1 MNPSKETILEEI
13 NNAKIRTGQID
24 TALLDLEAKKD
35 SMSNEEYENALNTL
49 TEEKK
54 QCEEFI
60 AEANA
65 KIKELEESPD
75 LDIDDEN
82 PDLKEKI
89 DLAEQEIKKQ
99 RDYSESGQFMERS
112 NNIVKNSVKTI
123 EKLSG
128 MADAYN
134 KIPMNWASKKAEII
148 REKDNIVNAT
158 TEERK
163 AKMDSVCDA
172 IEEEIR
178 AIENNSSL
186 SAEEKEQ
193 AKSKK
198 LAELEE
204 QIFLIEEYPNLS
216 MKEQDAEL
224 DRELESIDKAIY
236 EDQKLL
242 KKQMAHVMTMQI
254 LLLGRYLKKGYDPK
268 EIYEALKVLAEIK
281 LDDKRL
287 EKFMH
292 DTFDE
297 TLLRNPELQR
307 IYIAY
312 SEKKVYD
319 DENAKGRKTEP
330 KNSVNAGVDAIEEL
344 LNEAEKNLDRK
355 ALDKACDLISKMPNG
370 DDKNDLQARAAE
382 IDKLIREKDNDK
394 DLGGDGDDLDP
405 PKPELPKIESN
416 SPKKTWKTWV
426 ALAAGIGVGA
436 AVFFT
441 CGTVGVSVM
450 AIAGGIA
457 KRLIAKRRKKLE
469 MQRLNGE
476 LPVESAE
483 EPLPGIKG
491 KIQKLKEYFK
501 SEEFC
506 RDATW
511 FLNGAIY
518 TGLGLNIA
526 SSIYNVASAHLNP
539 TDVTPTNPTPNPT
552 NPTNPTPDLTPVN
565 NPTPVNTN
573 PMDGIRIGDSVGGYN
588 VSVGHDT
595 ASWATSGTH
604 TENLISDYVNSGS
617 IFKRFAVMNPDGSVG
632 QIINTNGLSIT
643 DFCNQA
649 GIDPS
654 QIAVD
659 VASKGGT
666 SQAWVSTSELLKG
679 VGGKTL

>member
-1 MNPSKETILEEI
+1 MVGEIKMTESELREYVNSSDITPTKEEVETY
-13 NNAKIRTGQID
+13 
-24 TALLDLEAKKD
+24 KK
-35 SMSNEEYENALNTL
+35 TL
-49 TEEKK
+49 
-54 QCEEFI
+54 QY
-60 AEANA
+60 
-65 KIKELEESPD
+65 
-75 LDIDDEN
+75 
-82 PDLKEKI
+82 LKEDGK
-89 DLAEQEIKKQ
+89 
-99 RDYSESGQFMERS
+99 DYGATMDHTHNF
-112 NNIVKNSVKTI
+112 VNSVI
-123 EKLSG
+123 
-128 MADAYN
+128 
-134 KIPMNWASKKAEII
+134 
-148 REKDNIVNAT
+148 

-163 AKMDSVCDA
+163 SLKEFLALVDSARLNLTPESYNKVLTYFNRNLNSEEKDKALDTLKGVYELFIEQDKSISDQIEAILSEVDKTKKFDAVSEVESLTNLILDKQTKAKYKSLYLIYKADLVRDRN
-172 IEEEIR
+172 IEVAYDLLNSATDYIDTITDETISSMLRIKQAAVRRKVDTIKKENNKSITNSNDLPKNDNAEIIKKVNKLLDEAERKLDVKLLEEACELIKTLPDGEEKKKLNKR
-178 AIENNSSL
+178 AADIENKIIKN
-186 SAEEKEQ
+186 E
-193 AKSKK
+193 
-198 LAELEE
+198 
-204 QIFLIEEYPNLS
+204 IN
-216 MKEQDAEL
+216 
-224 DRELESIDKAIY
+224 
-236 EDQKLL
+236 KLL
-242 KKQMAHVMTMQI
+242 
-254 LLLGRYLKKGYDPK
+254 D
-268 EIYEALKVLAEIK
+268 
-281 LDDKRL
+281 
-287 EKFMH
+287 
-292 DTFDE
+292 
-297 TLLRNPELQR
+297 
-307 IYIAY
+307 
-312 SEKKVYD
+312 
-319 DENAKGRKTEP
+319 
-330 KNSVNAGVDAIEEL
+330 
-344 LNEAEKNLDRK
+344 EAERNLDRK
-355 ALDKACDLISKMPNG
+355 ALDKACDLINKMPNG

-382 IDKLIREKDNDK
+382 IDKLIREKEKDN

-405 PKPELPKIESN
+405 PKPELPKIEGN

-436 AVFFT
+436 TVFFT

-457 KRLIAKRRKKLE
+457 KRLISKRRKKLE

-526 SSIYNVASAHLNP
+526 SSIYNFASAHINP
-539 TDVTPTNPTPNPT
+539 GDVTPTNPTPNPSP
-552 NPTNPTPDLTPVN
+552 NPNPDLTPVN

-573 PMDGIRIGDSVGGYN
+573 PMDGIRIGDNVGGYN

-604 TENLISDYVNSGS
+604 TENLISEYVNSGS
-617 IFKRFAVMNPDGSVG
+617 VFKRFAVMNPDGSVG

-659 VASKGGT
+659 VASKSGT
-666 SQAWVSTSELLKG
+666 SQAWVSTSELLEG

>member
-54 QCEEFI
+54 RCEEFI

-65 KIKELEESPD
+65 KIKELEESPN

-89 DLAEQEIKKQ
+89 DLAEQEIKRQ

-112 NNIVKNSVKTI
+112 NNIVKNSGKTL
-123 EKLSG
+123 EKLSS
-128 MADAYN
+128 MADEYN
-134 KIPMNWASKKAEII
+134 KIPMNLASKKAEII
-148 REKDNIVNAT
+148 REKENITSAT
-158 TEERK
+158 IEERK
-163 AKMDSVCDA
+163 AKMDNVYDA
-172 IEEEIR
+172 FEKEIE

-186 SAEEKEQ
+186 TDEEKEQ
-193 AKSKK
+193 EKAKKQ
-198 LAELEE
+198 AELDE

-236 EDQKLL
+236 EEQKLV
-242 KKQMAHVMTMQI
+242 KKKMAHVMTMQI
-254 LLLGRYLKKGYDPK
+254 LLLGRYLKKGYQPK

-281 LDDKRL
+281 LDDKDL

-292 DTFDE
+292 NTFDE

-312 SEKKVYD
+312 SEKKAF
-319 DENAKGRKTEP
+319 DEEKDKNKKTEP
-330 KNSVNAGVDAIEEL
+330 EKNPVKTGVDAIEEL
-344 LNEAEKNLDRK
+344 LNEAEKKLDGK

-526 SSIYNVASAHLNP
+526 SSIYNIASAHLNP
-539 TDVTPTNPTPNPT
+539 TDVQPTNPTP
-552 NPTNPTPDLTPVN
+552 NPTPDLTPVN

-573 PMDGIRIGDSVGGYN
+573 PLDGIRIGDNVGGYN

-604 TENLISDYVNSGS
+604 TESLISDYVNSGS